1 MTISANDITRN
12 THSINACYSI
22 NGIDY
27 NNDIDTN
34 GYNLA
39 SVVAD
44 MVDFWNDHESMAEP
58 FEVAKMVEVDGD
70 IEVTIEGKVYAFLD
84 GVQDENRMDT
94 IDIIINATP
103 KA

>member
-1 MTISANDITRN
+1 MTISANDITRD

-22 NGIDY
+22 NGVGY
-27 NNDIDTN
+27 NNEVDTN

-70 IEVTIEGKVYAFLD
+70 IEVTIEGKVYGFID
-84 GVQDENRMDT
+84 GVQDESRMDT

>member
-1 MTISANDITRN
+1 MTISAKDITRD
-12 THSINACYSI
+12 THSINARY
-22 NGIDY
+22 GIDGVDY
-27 NNDIDTN
+27 NEIDTN

-44 MVDFWNDHESMAEP
+44 MVYFWNDHEGMAEP

-70 IEVTIEGKVYAFLD
+70 IEVTIEGKVYGFLD
-84 GVQDENRMDT
+84 GVQDESRMDT

>member
-70 IEVTIEGKVYAFLD
+70 IEVTIEGKVYGFLD
-84 GVQDENRMDT
+84 GVQDESRMDT

>member
-1 MTISANDITRN
+1 MTISANDITRD
-12 THSINACYSI
+12 THSINARYGI

-39 SVVAD
+39 LVVAD
-44 MVDFWNDHESMAEP
+44 MVDFWNDHEGMAEP

-70 IEVTIEGKVYAFLD
+70 IEVTIEGKVYGFLD
-84 GVQDENRMDT
+84 GVQDESRMDT

>member
-58 FEVAKMVEVDGD
+58 FEVAKMVDVDGD

>member
-1 MTISANDITRN
+1 MTISANDITRD
-12 THSINACYSI
+12 THSINARYGI
-22 NGIDY
+22 NGVDY
-27 NNDIDTN
+27 NEIDTN

-39 SVVAD
+39 SVVTD
-44 MVDFWNDHESMAEP
+44 MVDFWNDHEGMAEP

-70 IEVTIEGKVYAFLD
+70 IEVTIEGKVYGFLD
-84 GVQDENRMDT
+84 GVQDESRMDT